1 MKNINNDNDKAIEMG
16 PFLIQIVTALDK
28 QHQQR
33 HQQQQQQQQQQHQ
46 QGLRRY
52 RNDDDLESE

>member
-1 MKNINNDNDKAIEMG
+1 MG

-33 HQQQQQQQQQQHQ
+33 HQQQQQQQQHQ